1 MKVLVTMFTFTMFQ
15 FSGEIGR
22 FQSGDEDNFSQ
33 PREFWEKVLNDKERT
48 DLVSNIAGH
57 LKNAQEFLRIR
68 AVSTAAAMI
77 GFLIVHYLDIPMEFK
92 STLFV

>member
-1 MKVLVTMFTFTMFQ
+1 MFIMFQ

-33 PREFWEKVLNDKERT
+33 PREFWEKVLNEKEKT

-68 AVSTAAAMI
+68 AVSTAAI
-77 GFLIVHYLDIPMEFK
+77 DLN
-92 STLFV
+92 